1 MAPIDPNLR
10 NGLATA
16 REKGRMICR
25 ECRQRGEIV
34 ETREDFITQTY
45 TRRGSDVTVVVEGI
59 PAEVCPVCG
68 ETYINL
74 EIAKQ
79 IDLFVHPLLEFGRGK
94 HTLSMPRV
102 KVELKSKLAQVA

>member
-1 MAPIDPNLR
+1 
-10 NGLATA
+10 
-16 REKGRMICR
+16 
-25 ECRQRGEIV
+25 
-34 ETREDFITQTY
+34 
-45 TRRGSDVTVVVEGI
+45 
-59 PAEVCPVCG
+59 VCPVCG
-68 ETYINL
+68 ETYIDL